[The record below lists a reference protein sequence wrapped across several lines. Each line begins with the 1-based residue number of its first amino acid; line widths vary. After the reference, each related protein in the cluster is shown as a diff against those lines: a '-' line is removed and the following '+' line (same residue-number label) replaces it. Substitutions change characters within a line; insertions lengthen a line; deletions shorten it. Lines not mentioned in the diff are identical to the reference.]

1 VIVTGPTWEKP
12 NPMKRLILISFA
24 VAALAQTATAS
35 PLCIE
40 QTIDGGTA
48 TERYVSGQS
57 KGGSLPG
64 TAYTK
69 AAFCPVAAA
78 AGTCTGESLSEPVA
92 GLIYADRTVDLP
104 DVDQF
109 APLDI
114 KATAKAVAAELKAA
128 IKEWRKP
135 NPVAP
140 IYQPWANGSCN

>member
-1 VIVTGPTWEKP
+1 
-12 NPMKRLILISFA
+12 MKRLILISFA
-24 VAALAQTATAS
+24 VAAMTQTATAS
-35 PLCIE
+35 ALCIE
-40 QTIDGGTA
+40 QTLDGGTA
-48 TERYVSGQS
+48 TERYVAGMS

-69 AAFCPVAAA
+69 ATFCPVGAA

-92 GLIYADRTVDLP
+92 GPIYADRTVDLP

-109 APLDI
+109 ADLDI

-128 IKEWRKP
+128 LKEWRKP